1 MTGFPAVVYTL
12 CLASSLACT
21 GLLIRSYFRSGT
33 ALLLWCALG
42 FIGLSIN
49 NFFLFLDTVVFL
61 DIDFRIWRHVAAM
74 AALAVLLYGFI
85 WEVD

>member
-1 MTGFPAVVYTL
+1 MPTFPTMVYAL
-12 CLASSLACT
+12 CLVSSLACT
-21 GLLIRSYFRSGT
+21 ALLVRSYLRSGT

-42 FIGLSIN
+42 FVGLSLN

-61 DIDFRIWRHVAAM
+61 QIDFRIWRHLTAFAAV
-74 AALAVLLYGFI
+74 AVLLYGFI